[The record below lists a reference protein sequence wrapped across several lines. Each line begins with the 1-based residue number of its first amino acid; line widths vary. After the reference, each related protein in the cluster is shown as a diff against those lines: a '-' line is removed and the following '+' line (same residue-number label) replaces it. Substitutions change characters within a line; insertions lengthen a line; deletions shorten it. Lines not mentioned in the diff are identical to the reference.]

1 MSVSVQREE
10 VASFVGGAWAST
22 TGTRLLDVWDPATG
36 EVIGRVRCAGRDDVE
51 TTVEAAVKAAPE
63 WRRVPA
69 NARAQYLFKLK
80 TLLEGSVEDLARS
93 ITQEH
98 GKTLAEAR
106 GEVRRAIDNV
116 EMACGAPALLQGAF
130 AEDVSGGVD
139 EMLIRQPVGVSVA
152 IVPFNF
158 PLMIPCW
165 FLPYA
170 IACGNPFVLKASER
184 TPRTAVLLFEILNAL
199 DLPPG
204 VVNLVHG
211 DAATAELLI
220 DHPKVRAVSF
230 VGSTP
235 AARAVYARAA
245 AGGKRAQAQGGAKN
259 ALVVL
264 PDAPSDTVAPI
275 AAESAFGNAGQR
287 CLAGGSAIVVG
298 SAADPFVAAVA
309 DRATSRTIGN
319 GLADGVELGPLIT
332 DASRTRVQGLV
343 DAGVREGARIVV
355 DGRQVPADCP
365 EDGFFMGA
373 TVVDHVAPGST
384 LATTEVFGP
393 VLGVTRAA
401 DLDDAIEL
409 INAGS
414 YGNMACLFTSSG
426 RAARRFRYGVE
437 AGNVGINVGVAQPMA
452 SFPFSGWGDSFFG
465 DLHAHG
471 RHAIEFFSQTKVVVE
486 RWP

>member
-1 MSVSVQREE
+1 MAAKQQE
-10 VASFVGGAWAST
+10 VAGYFGGAWVAPS
-22 TGTRLLDVWDPATG
+22 GSRLLDVWDPATG
-36 EVIGRVRCAGRDDVE
+36 EVISRVRCAGCDDVE
-51 TTVEAAVKAAPE
+51 ATVDAAAKAAPG
-63 WRRVPA
+63 WRRVPP
-69 NARAQYLFKLK
+69 NERVQYLFKLK
-80 TLLEGSVEDLARS
+80 SLLEGSVEDLARS
-93 ITQEH
+93 ITHEH

-116 EMACGAPALLQGAF
+116 EMACGAPALLQGDF
-130 AEDVSGGVD
+130 AEDVSSGVD
-139 EMLIRQPVGVSVA
+139 EMLIRQPVGVAAA

-170 IACGNPFVLKASER
+170 VACGNPFVLKASER
-184 TPRTAVLLFEILNAL
+184 TPRTAVLLFEILDAL
-199 DLPPG
+199 ELPPG

-220 DHPKVRAVSF
+220 DHPNVRAVSF

-245 AGGKRAQAQGGAKN
+245 RGGKRAQAQGGAKN
-259 ALVVL
+259 SLVVL
-264 PDAPSDTVAPI
+264 PDAPIATVAPI
-275 AAESAFGNAGQR
+275 VAESAFGNAGQR
-287 CLAGGSAIVVG
+287 CLAGGSAIAVG
-298 SAADPFVAAVA
+298 TAADPFVAAVA
-309 DRATSRTIGN
+309 EHAASRTVGN
-319 GLADGVELGPLIT
+319 GFDDGVDLGPLIT
-332 DASRTRVQGLV
+332 DASRARVHTLV
-343 DAGVREGARIVV
+343 RSAVDEGARVV
-355 DGRQVPADCP
+355 VEGDVPPDRHR
-365 EDGFFMGA
+365 EGFFMGP
-373 TVVDHVAPGST
+373 TVVDHVAPGTT

-393 VLGVTRAA
+393 VLGVTRVA
-401 DLDDAIEL
+401 DLDEAIEL
-409 INAGS
+409 INGGS

-452 SFPFSGWGDSFFG
+452 SFPFSGWGESFFG

-471 RHAIEFFSQTKVVVE
+471 RHAIEFFTQTKVVVE

>member
-10 VASFVGGAWAST
+10 VASYVGGVWAST
-22 TGTRLLDVWDPATG
+22 SGTRLSDVWDPATG
-36 EVIGRVRCAGRDDVE
+36 EVIGRVRCAGPDDVGA
-51 TTVEAAVKAAPE
+51 TVEAAADAAPE

-69 NARAQYLFKLK
+69 NERVQYLFKLK

-116 EMACGAPALLQGAF
+116 EMACGAPSLLQGAF

-170 IACGNPFVLKASER
+170 VACGNPFVLKASER
-184 TPRTAVLLFEILNAL
+184 TPRTAVLLFELLDTL

-211 DAATAELLI
+211 DASTAELLI
-220 DHPKVRAVSF
+220 DHPTVRAVSF

-259 ALVVL
+259 SLVVL
-264 PDAPSDTVAPI
+264 PDAPIDTVAPI

-298 SAADPFVAAVA
+298 SAADPFVEAVA
-309 DRATSRTIGN
+309 DQATSRTVGN

-332 DASRTRVQGLV
+332 DASRTRVQELV
-343 DAGVREGARIVV
+343 GAGVDEGARIVV

-365 EDGFFMGA
+365 DDGFFMGA
-373 TVVDHVAPGST
+373 TVVDQVVPGTT

-409 INAGS
+409 INGGS

-471 RHAIEFFSQTKVVVE
+471 RHAIEFFTQTKVVVE